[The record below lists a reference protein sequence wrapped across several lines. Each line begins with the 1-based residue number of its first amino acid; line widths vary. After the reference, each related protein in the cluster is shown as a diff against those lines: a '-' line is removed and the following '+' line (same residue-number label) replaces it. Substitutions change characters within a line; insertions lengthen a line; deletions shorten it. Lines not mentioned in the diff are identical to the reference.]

1 MGPKTA
7 SHLGLTGKHCQQQAP
22 LSDILKVN
30 PAHSREEFCFVH
42 QMSETQDQSFL
53 LSPNTLTQSQK
64 RVESKSQEQV
74 ISKLPISIA
83 TSTTPSVSPSTSP
96 WLRASVPQEED
107 SETETEAKMSSH
119 QNKYGHDSSSKKNSS
134 KSKSKAK
141 AKNDDWTDVAE
152 PEERRRIQNRIAQ
165 RKFREKQKEH
175 KERAERDDRNQEN
188 AGGSYHV
195 PDAEELGPGDDELS
209 GLPWGGINM
218 MHVVARGHE
227 SETRRG
233 SARDHHTNDISQYYN
248 THSGYYA
255 SPHQQQTASWGSQ
268 GSSGGD
274 DRYQDQQYYYDYDY
288 DYDHDYDPNSGDG
301 SSYQT

>member
-1 MGPKTA
+1 M
-7 SHLGLTGKHCQQQAP
+7 
-22 LSDILKVN
+22 SDN
-30 PAHSREEFCFVH
+30 E
-42 QMSETQDQSFL
+42 DQSFSL
-53 LSPNTLTQSQK
+53 PSASNLTQSREK
-64 RVESKSQEQV
+64 VDSNSQEKSA
-74 ISKLPISIA
+74 SKLPISF
-83 TSTTPSVSPSTSP
+83 TLSTTPSVSPSTSP
-96 WLRASVPQEED
+96 WLRASEPLEEG

-119 QNKYGHDSSSKKNSS
+119 QSQYPHGSSSKKHSS

-141 AKNDDWTDVAE
+141 AKSDDWTDVTE

-175 KERAERDDRNQEN
+175 KERTERDDRNQEN
-188 AGGSYHV
+188 AGGSYRV
-195 PDAEELGPGDDELS
+195 PSAGELGPGDEELS

-227 SETRRG
+227 SESRRG
-233 SARDHHTNDISQYYN
+233 TARDNQAQDVSQYYN
-248 THSGYYA
+248 IHSGHYD
-255 SPHQQQTASWGSQ
+255 SSSHQQQTASWGSQ

-301 SSYQT
+301 SSYQA